1 MHDDHVD
8 VGASPPME
16 ACAQVGSRG
25 YFGQA
30 RKECRAY
37 VALLRRALGTEPK
50 GARLAVW
57 SSPHD
62 FGSYLSVACHF
73 EAGNEAAAEYAL
85 RCESEGPECWD
96 AIARRELGLPPT
108 TEEGGNDDQE

>member
-16 ACAQVGSRG
+16 ACAQVGSPG
-25 YFGQA
+25 YFERA
-30 RKECRAY
+30 RRECRAY
-37 VALLRRALGTEPK
+37 AALLRRALGPEPE
-50 GARLAVW
+50 GARLAIR

-73 EAGNEAAAEYAL
+73 DPRNEAAIRYAL
-85 RCESEGPECWD
+85 RCESEGPERWD
-96 AIARRELGLPPT
+96 AIARQELGLPPT
-108 TEEGGNDDQE
+108 TEEGGNHG